1 MLAQRRPGV
10 LGAEEASS
18 HQDWYHMLGEE
29 LELARQSRCAQNEA
43 VGGSL
48 REPELD
54 LIGDLL
60 RGTDKPGAE
69 GIQRCGRGTL

>member
-1 MLAQRRPGV
+1 
-10 LGAEEASS
+10 
-18 HQDWYHMLGEE
+18 MLGEE

-69 GIQRCGRGTL
+69 GIQGAVRGTL